1 VITAPRVTKQDLK
14 DSVLDIVE
22 GLEIVAENQ
31 GAAVVRQKCD
41 KNWEGVS

>member
-1 VITAPRVTKQDLK
+1 MIAAPRVTKQDLK
-14 DSVLDIVE
+14 DSVLENVV
-22 GLEIVAENQ
+22 GLEIVVENK